1 MGRVHQRR
9 IRRENKD
16 KLGAKLL
23 DATSVLLPENSGYV
37 IPEPGEKTTKIT
49 QTQLANSVDVT
60 SAQKHFDLCL
70 DFGPYDIDY
79 SLNGRQLLIG
89 GRKGHVAAMDWV
101 TKYLMCEINVMEE
114 VYDVKWLHNENLFS
128 VAQKKWVYIYDN
140 QGVEVHC
147 LKSLNNVLHQ
157 EFLPYHFLLST
168 ASEEGFLS
176 WLDVSIGK
184 LVEQFNA
191 KMGRLSLMTQNPS
204 NALVCLGNT
213 KGVVSMWSPNL
224 REPVAKILCHG
235 NPVTSL
241 AVNSNGTYM
250 ATSGMDRN
258 LRIWDIRKLNG
269 PLQEYKLRTSPRDMV
284 FSQKGCLAVAINNVV
299 DVYEECCTKTVTHAY
314 LRHNIA
320 RTINNLAFCPF
331 EDVLGAGHDGGFSSL
346 LIPGSG
352 EPNFDALERN
362 PFQTKKQRKEAEVK
376 MLLEKIPAEMI
387 VLESNVDEVDV
398 DTLKTRLE
406 QKKSLNIGKP
416 SRINI
421 KVKNKLKRKTQANPS
436 KVKEKI
442 FEEKTKE
449 FVRAL
454 NSRPK
459 VETNDNYEVRSV
471 RFNVLDR
478 FQNKKNK
485 RKP

>member
-1 MGRVHQRR
+1 MGKVHQRR
-9 IRRENKD
+9 IISESKNK
-16 KLGAKLL
+16 LAAKISES
-23 DATSVLLPENSGYV
+23 ANALLPENSGY
-37 IPEPGEKTTKIT
+37 IIAEPGEKTTKIT
-49 QTQLANSVDVT
+49 QTQLSNVVDVT
-60 SAQKHFDLCL
+60 SAKKHFDLKL

-89 GRKGHVAAMDWV
+89 GRKGHVAAMDWI
-101 TKYLMCEINVMEE
+101 TKHLMCEINVMEE

-128 VAQKKWVYIYDN
+128 VAQKKWVYMYDN

-147 LKSLNNVLHQ
+147 LKNLNNVLHQ

-176 WLDVSIGK
+176 WLDVSMGK
-184 LVEQFNA
+184 IITQFNA
-191 KMGRLSLMTQNPS
+191 KMGRLSLMTQNS
-204 NALVCLGNT
+204 NNALICLGHT

-235 NPVTSL
+235 NMVTSL
-241 AVNSNGTYM
+241 AINSNGMYM
-250 ATSGMDRN
+250 ATSGMDRSIK
-258 LRIWDIRKLNG
+258 IWDIRKLKG
-269 PLQEYKLRTSPRDMV
+269 PLQDYKVRTSPRSMV
-284 FSQKGCLAVAINNVV
+284 FSQTGCLAVAINNVV
-299 DVYEECCTKTVTHAY
+299 DVYEECCTKTVHHAY

-331 EDVLGAGHDGGFSSL
+331 EDVLGAGHDCGFSSL

-387 VLESNVDEVDV
+387 TLESNVDEVDIDAFKTKLTARNSLQTV
-398 DTLKTRLE
+398 KPLK
-406 QKKSLNIGKP
+406 
-416 SRINI
+416 INI
-421 KVKNKLKRKTQANPS
+421 KVRNKIKKKTLANPS
-436 KVKEKI
+436 KIKEKI
-442 FEEKTKE
+442 LEEKTKE

-454 NSRPK
+454 NARPK
-459 VETNDNYEVRSV
+459 DEIDDGKSKMSKH
-471 RFNVLDR
+471 FGVLDR
-478 FQNKKNK
+478 FQNKRNK
-485 RKP
+485 KK

>member
-1 MGRVHQRR
+1 MGKVHQRR
-9 IRRENKD
+9 IKKETTE

-23 DATSVLLPENSGYV
+23 EAANVLLPETSGY
-37 IPEPGEKTTKIT
+37 IIAENGEKTTKIT
-49 QTQLANSVDVT
+49 QTQLSNSVDVT

-89 GRKGHVAAMDWV
+89 GRKGHVAAMDWI

-147 LKSLNNVLHQ
+147 LKNLNNVLHQ

-168 ASEEGFLS
+168 VSEEGFLS
-176 WLDVSIGK
+176 WVDVSIGK
-184 LVEQFNA
+184 MVQQFNA
-191 KMGRLSLMTQNPS
+191 KMGRLSLMSQNPS
-204 NALVCLGNT
+204 NAMICIGNT
-213 KGVVSMWSPNL
+213 KGVVSFWSPNL
-224 REPVAKILCHG
+224 KEPVAKILCHG
-235 NPVTSL
+235 NPITSL
-241 AVNSNGTYM
+241 AVNNNGLYM
-250 ATSGMDRN
+250 ATTGLDRR
-258 LRIWDIRKLNG
+258 LKVWDMRQFRG
-269 PLQEYKLRTSPRDMV
+269 PLQEYKLRASPRSMV
-284 FSQKGCLAVAINNVV
+284 FSQKGYLALAINNVV
-299 DVYEECCTKTVTHAY
+299 DIYEECCTKSVTHAY

-320 RTINNLAFCPF
+320 RTIKNLAFCPF

-387 VLESNVDEVDV
+387 ALESTVDEIDV
-398 DTLKTRLE
+398 NTLKNRLE
-406 QKKSLNIGKP
+406 QKNSQNFGKP
-416 SRINI
+416 TRINI
-421 KVKNKLKRKTQANPS
+421 KVKSKLKRKTQANPS
-436 KVKEKI
+436 KVKQKI
-442 FEEKTKE
+442 YEEKTKE
-449 FVRAL
+449 FVRTI
-454 NSRPK
+454 NSKSR
-459 VETNDNYEVRSV
+459 VEINDNTQLK
-471 RFNVLDR
+471 RFSALDR
-478 FQNKKNK
+478 FQNKKK
-485 RKP
+485 KSKQ